1 MGLLIF
7 MYYKKLSR
15 TPFYT
20 QVGLGNYFKKWYN
33 EKNCYLMERIHET
46 RFYYR

>member
-1 MGLLIF
+1 MDMKPKLLIE
-7 MYYKKLSR
+7 
-15 TPFYT
+15 
-20 QVGLGNYFKKWYN
+20 LGIYFKKWYN